1 MKYTSSRFTT
11 ANQCKSAI
19 RILKDVREV
28 LPKNFDEY
36 NLDFSY
42 ISPFICDN
50 IKGASKA
57 SEDLLRWIADIIG
70 FSVFEHFKLDRY
82 NREHFNRAQEIRF
95 QMIEWM
101 IMELKLK
108 KKYLEEN
115 R

>member
-1 MKYTSSRFTT
+1 MKYTSNRFTT

-36 NLDFSY
+36 DMPRY
-42 ISPFICDN
+42 RSPFLCDN
-50 IKGASKA
+50 IRGESKA
-57 SEDLLRWIADIIG
+57 AEDLLRWIADIIG
-70 FSVFEHFKLDRY
+70 FSVFEYFKLDRY